1 MKKILSLF
9 ALTILL
15 TACGGVPD
23 EDNLYVQD
31 EDQNGRRFV
40 NNDLNDVDTNQNVDQ
55 PMETNQSPN
64 FIDLSETQPNKGTD
78 VNKAREVI
86 EEYTDFEADEVWIN
100 GQQMWVTAHTDEQLS
115 QDRREKE
122 EAELR
127 KRLTRAIPRYKI
139 NVKIS
144 ER

>member
-9 ALTILL
+9 ALTILV
-15 TACGGVPD
+15 TACGVQDG
-23 EDNLYVQD
+23 DNLYVQD

-40 NNDLNDVDTNQNVDQ
+40 NNDLNDVDTNQNIDQ
-55 PMETNQSPN
+55 PMETNQNPN
-64 FIDLSETQPNKGTD
+64 FIDLSETQPNTGTD

-86 EEYTDFEADEVWIN
+86 EEYTDYEADEVWIN
-100 GQQMWVTAHTDEQLS
+100 GQQMWVTAHTREELS

-122 EAELR
+122 EADLR
-127 KRLTRAIPRYKI
+127 KRLTRALPRYKI

>member
-1 MKKILSLF
+1 MKKVLSLF

-15 TACGGVPD
+15 TACGAQDG
-23 EDNLYVQD
+23 DNLYVQD

-40 NNDLNDVDTNQNVDQ
+40 NNDLTDVDTNQNVDQ
-55 PMETNQSPN
+55 PMETNQNPN

-78 VNKAREVI
+78 VNKTREVI
-86 EEYTDFEADEVWIN
+86 EEYTDYEAGQVWVN
-100 GQQMWVTAHTDEQLS
+100 GEQMWVTAYTHDEMS
-115 QDRREKE
+115 QDRRTEE

-127 KRLTRAIPRYKI
+127 KRLTKAMPRYKI
-139 NVKIS
+139 NVKIQ